1 MLGNVV
7 NEKVLLKHIVPAIYP
22 QLVERD
28 KYGPYNI
35 RKILIRK
42 INFDIDKLYYLGF
55 VLDCEFEIQK

>member
-1 MLGNVV
+1 MNLG
-7 NEKVLLKHIVPAIYP
+7 LLKHIGPAIYP

-55 VLDCEFEIQK
+55 VLDCEFEI